1 MFRTSSH
8 AEIIVTLSLL
18 HRILVQLRT
27 IILMHRCPRGYLN
40 YTSDWP
46 LLRINR
52 KGFSRITRFL
62 LRHCPTWKFNPTA
75 LHRLF
80 FLLPPI
86 KPLVLMTHL
95 NNSTSAETRLSINV
109 PESKNITKPS
119 YSQIASSPPR
129 ALIKT
134 SRKAVARTFIVENK
148 ERISSIRSKFHKLG
162 LQSSRHLNIY

>member
-1 MFRTSSH
+1 MPTWVSELYQRLAT
-8 AEIIVTLSLL
+8 AENQQERVLKDNTLLIEALS
-18 HRILVQLRT
+18 
-27 IILMHRCPRGYLN
+27 
-40 YTSDWP
+40 
-46 LLRINR
+46 
-52 KGFSRITRFL
+52 
-62 LRHCPTWKFNPTA
+62 TWKFNPTA
-75 LHRLF
+75 LHRLS

-95 NNSTSAETRLSINV
+95 NNSTSAETSLSINV
-109 PESKNITKPS
+109 PESENITKPS

-162 LQSSRHLNIY
+162 LQSSRHLNIYYPDSQVIGILLHNDYRPIVEARFKL